1 MCTHAQ
7 IIMYGYHGSG
17 KKHLRLHMRSLLVMI
32 RLLLMQLYLRLLACQ
47 SIGLRL
53 SNRRIRIRY
62 ELTDLFVNLVAECCL
77 LFLGCAI
84 KS

>member
-47 SIGLRL
+47 SIGLRS
-53 SNRRIRIRY
+53 SNRRIRIRRSEEQDRY
-62 ELTDLFVNLVAECCL
+62 LEGWNWYAE
-77 LFLGCAI
+77 GEER
-84 KS
+84 